1 MKTDIIDL
9 ELTKDFSQSGFGKQ
23 GELDTTVRTANM
35 SIKCKESEVELP
47 LFPS

>member
-1 MKTDIIDL
+1 MKTDQIDL

-35 SIKCKESEVELP
+35 FIKCKESEVELP